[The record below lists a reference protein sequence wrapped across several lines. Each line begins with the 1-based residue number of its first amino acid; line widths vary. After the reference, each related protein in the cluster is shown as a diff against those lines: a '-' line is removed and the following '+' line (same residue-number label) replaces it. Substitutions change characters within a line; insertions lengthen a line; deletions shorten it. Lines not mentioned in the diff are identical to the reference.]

1 LSVLYSVIRLLVDV
15 MTTMRRDQAEL
26 VAEVLTLR
34 RQVQVLERQIKRV
47 HWTPGDRMVMAVV
60 ARLLPK
66 SAWKGLLVKPETL
79 LGWHRDLVRRKWAS
93 YRGRPRRGRP
103 PLSDEVR
110 ALIER
115 LATENPGWGYF
126 RIKGELIKLGH
137 KVAATTIRSVLIRA
151 RIPPAGKRSGLSWK
165 KFLAAHA
172 QTLIA
177 TDMFTVDTVLFK
189 RLHVIFFLRLASRR
203 IMAATAT
210 SEPGE
215 HWVTQQARNLS
226 MKLVD
231 EDISLT
237 VVIHDHDSKYPK
249 KFDAVFEA
257 DGARVILTPLMA
269 PLANSFAERW
279 VGSIRR
285 ECLDWMLIASERHL
299 ATVLREYCAHYNEER
314 PHRSLALDPP
324 SGAAE
329 PLRQETTHIS
339 RRARLGGLL
348 NAYSMAA

>member
-1 LSVLYSVIRLLVDV
+1 MLSVLYSVIRLLVDV
-15 MTTMRRDQAEL
+15 VTTMRRDQAEL
-26 VAEVLTLR
+26 AAEVLTLR

-47 HWTPGDRMVMAVV
+47 HWTPGDRMVMAAV
-60 ARLLPK
+60 ARLLPN
-66 SAWKGLLVKPETL
+66 SAWKGLLVKPETV

-93 YRGRPRRGRP
+93 YRGRPCRGRP

-110 ALIER
+110 ALIQR
-115 LATENPGWGYF
+115 LATENPSWGYF
-126 RIKGELIKLGH
+126 RIKGELMKLGH

-151 RIPPAGKRSGLSWK
+151 RIPPSGKRSGLSWK

-189 RLHVIFFLRLASRR
+189 RLHVLFFLHLASCR

-215 HWVTQQARNLS
+215 QWVTQQARNLS

-249 KFDAVFEA
+249 KFDVVFEA

-269 PLANSFAERW
+269 PLANSFAGRW

-314 PHRSLALDPP
+314 PHRSLALVPP
-324 SGAAE
+324 NGAAE
-329 PLRQETTHIS
+329 PLRQQTTHI
-339 RRARLGGLL
+339 
-348 NAYSMAA
+348 M